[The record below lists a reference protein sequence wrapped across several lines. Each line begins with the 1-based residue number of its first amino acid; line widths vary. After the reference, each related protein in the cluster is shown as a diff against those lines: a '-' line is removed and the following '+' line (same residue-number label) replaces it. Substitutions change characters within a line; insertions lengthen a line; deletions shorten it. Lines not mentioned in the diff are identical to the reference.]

1 MIAAARISAEIG
13 CCDLSTYERIRKAT
27 LAWGALPSVAVQ
39 TGKALKLIQSDKK
52 TENGVVHFVLPKEI
66 GKVEIVN
73 NVPEN
78 AINAALAE
86 IRQMSRG

>member
-1 MIAAARISAEIG
+1 
-13 CCDLSTYERIRKAT
+13 
-27 LAWGALPSVAVQ
+27 VQ

-52 TENGVVHFVLPKEI
+52 TENSVVHFVLPKEI